1 MVRHTGEDFIDI
13 EGVAVASVFS
23 LQSAGINSS
32 KLDAPEPDRFAADID
47 ASFSKKIFNVS
58 VAEVESIIEPDGVG
72 DDIGWESVTL
82 IRIHPAIL
90 AIWAVNLAV
99 PYSELCQ

>member
-47 ASFSKKIFNVS
+47 ASFSEKIFNVS
-58 VAEVESIIEPDGVG
+58 VAEVESIVEPDGVG
-72 DDIGWESVTL
+72 DDIGWESVPFVSN
-82 IRIHPAIL
+82 HWQIL
-90 AIWAVNLAV
+90 PI
-99 PYSELCQ
+99 YGS